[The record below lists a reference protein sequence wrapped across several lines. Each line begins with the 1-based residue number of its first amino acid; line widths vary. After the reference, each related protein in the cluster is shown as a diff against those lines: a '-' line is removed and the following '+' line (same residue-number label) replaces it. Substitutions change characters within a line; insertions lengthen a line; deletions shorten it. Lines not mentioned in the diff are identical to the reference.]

1 MMASSLVGLD
11 LPAKPPRVARSSYK
25 DALLRRYSS
34 SSTSSF
40 RSLDEPLPL
49 YKSTENLPIP
59 LGEKPA
65 AVQVLSPGW
74 ATAGLEQSRSLALS
88 KRINLMARAVISDP
102 KLPAN
107 DNPSSALAAVLRFQ
121 LGSFSWAWQH
131 RSEDLLEYCLAIFS
145 SGGALE
151 TSISPY
157 SRMNC
162 FGAILQGLLLT
173 IESPQRRAML
183 AARYY
188 NMFTQGPERP
198 RNPSDIL
205 ISVCDLTQTHVGIKV
220 RNHPED
226 TIKLPRRLRRD
237 ISPGDILAISYYT
250 GKRPTYPAP
259 HYCCVSQ
266 SNSSKQNDIR
276 VYSLWED
283 NRGSLTEC
291 TLSHLLYGE
300 YAKADIAVFRPSL

>member
-1 MMASSLVGLD
+1 MASSLLGVD
-11 LPAKPPRVARSSYK
+11 LPALPPRVARPSYK
-25 DALLRRYSS
+25 DALLHRYPS
-34 SSTSSF
+34 SSTSSCG
-40 RSLDEPLPL
+40 SLDEPLPL
-49 YKSTENLPIP
+49 YKSTENLSIP
-59 LGEKPA
+59 LQEKKA

-74 ATAGLEQSRSLALS
+74 ATAGSEQSRSFAFS
-88 KRINLMARAVISDP
+88 KRINLIARTVISES
-102 KLPAN
+102 KLRES
-107 DNPSSALAAVLRFQ
+107 SSALAAVLRFQ

-131 RSEDLLEYCLAIFS
+131 RSEDLLEYCLAICS
-145 SGGALE
+145 SGGALQ
-151 TSISPY
+151 TSLSPH
-157 SRMNC
+157 SRINC

-173 IESPQRRAML
+173 IESPPRRAML

-205 ISVCDLTQTHVGIKV
+205 ISVCDLTQTHVGLKV

-226 TIKLPRRLRRD
+226 TVKLPRRLRRN
-237 ISPGDILAISYYT
+237 ITPGDILAISYYT

-283 NRGSLTEC
+283 ANKSLTEV
-291 TLSHLLYGE
+291 TLSHLLYGD
-300 YAKADIAVFRPSL
+300 YAKADIAVFRPRL